1 MPKEQL
7 NAGIIRF
14 VLRGQTKRVSKS
26 ASPYMTV
33 SMSRSFFSILLFIL
47 IGILLMPSCS
57 EPPDFSDEPVIS
69 FLYFTKDTVNQ
80 GGIGGGEVVTLAIYF
95 EDGDGGLG
103 DAQDS
108 LNLYLEDTRVKSTMV
123 PEESSYRYRI
133 PLIPEQGSS
142 KGISGEIYVDIN
154 TGAPICCISPLIPNV
169 CEPSDLYPIDTI
181 TFLVQIRDRAGNLS
195 NVMETGPLYM
205 LCN

>member
-1 MPKEQL
+1 
-7 NAGIIRF
+7 
-14 VLRGQTKRVSKS
+14 
-26 ASPYMTV
+26 
-33 SMSRSFFSILLFIL
+33 MSRLSFSIILFGILLFT
-47 IGILLMPSCS
+47 GACS

-80 GGIGGGEVVTLAIYF
+80 GGIGSGEVVTLAIAF
-95 EDGDGGLG
+95 EDGDGDLG

-108 LNLYLEDTRVKSTMV
+108 LNLYMEDKRVRQTLEPS
-123 PEESSYRYRI
+123 EASYRYRI
-133 PLIPEQGSS
+133 PLIPEQGST

-181 TFLVQIRDRAGNLS
+181 TFLVQIKDRSGNLS
-195 NVMETGPLYM
+195 NVLETDPLYM

>member
-1 MPKEQL
+1 MSQWPFQSL
-7 NAGIIRF
+7 F
-14 VLRGQTKRVSKS
+14 LVL
-26 ASPYMTV
+26 
-33 SMSRSFFSILLFIL
+33 LLFTVL
-47 IGILLMPSCS
+47 SCS

-80 GGIGGGEVVTLAIYF
+80 GGIGGGEIVTLAIAF
-95 EDGDGGLG
+95 EDGDGDLG

-108 LNLYLEDTRVKSTMV
+108 LNLYLEDTRVKSTLV
-123 PEESSYRYRI
+123 PDQASYRYRI
-133 PLIPEQGSS
+133 PLIPEQGST

-169 CEPSDLYPIDTI
+169 CEPSDLFPIDTI
-181 TFLVQIRDRAGNLS
+181 TFLVQISDRSGNLS
-195 NVMETGPLYM
+195 NVVETGPLYM